1 MTTTIRITDPVD
13 LVKVVPYQ
21 LGYHPERSLVLIG
34 LRRKQI
40 GLVQRLDLP
49 TLPRDCEAAADLM
62 AGHLRKDGCTG
73 AVLVLY
79 EDTEG
84 EGAVAAAAL
93 VARLQVGRFDLVE
106 HVVVRDGHV
115 YFGALAG
122 RADRPVSGVLLPP
135 DDQVPAVADYVAHGR
150 RPAPSRGSLDE
161 RLAPEDDALSERV
174 RLAAARLGVL
184 RPVLGSR
191 PKAIADWGAFLDVG
205 DDVWFAGTLPSAAA
219 TARMCH
225 SLRDL
230 HLRDL
235 VTAWLC
241 PGTLELS
248 AFDEDL
254 RALAVEHLPAGRA
267 WPEAYAAA
275 GHSPAAGG
283 VADDA
288 PAARPRGGAGSRRR
302 RAASSK
308 PRRVVTAVAGPRT
321 DEDDRLV
328 ERLCWLAR
336 HTPEVHASAVLS
348 VLASVTWHLGDGTL
362 TRVALDR
369 ALALDPGYR
378 LALLIERMVE
388 LAIRPGRALSSTG

>member
-34 LRRKQI
+34 LRRKQV

-49 TLPRDCEAAADLM
+49 SLPRDCEAAADLM
-62 AGHLRKDGCTG
+62 AGHLRQDGCTG
-73 AVLVLY
+73 AVLVVY
-79 EDTEG
+79 EDS
-84 EGAVAAAAL
+84 EGAGALAAAAV
-93 VARLQVGRFDLVE
+93 VARLQAGRFDLVE
-106 HVVVRDGHV
+106 HVVVRDDRV
-115 YFGALAG
+115 FFGATAG
-122 RADRPVSGVLLPP
+122 PADRPVSGILLPP

-150 RPAPSRGSLDE
+150 RPAPSRSALDD
-161 RLAPEDDALSERV
+161 RLAPVDDPMSERV
-174 RLAAARLGVL
+174 RLAAVRLGAL

-191 PKAIADWGAFLDVG
+191 PKAMADWGAFLDVG
-205 DDVWFAGTLPSAAA
+205 DDAWFAGNLPSAAA

-241 PGTLELS
+241 PGTLELTV
-248 AFDEDL
+248 FDEDL
-254 RALAVEHLPAGRA
+254 RALALAHLPAGRA
-267 WPEAYAAA
+267 WPQAYEAAVHEPGGRDAAA
-275 GHSPAAGG
+275 PAGS
-283 VADDA
+283 
-288 PAARPRGGAGSRRR
+288 ARSRHGAGSRRPR
-302 RAASSK
+302 PAASSR
-308 PRRVVTAVAGPRT
+308 PRVVSAVVGPRT
-321 DEDDRLV
+321 DEDERLI

-336 HTPEVHASAVLS
+336 HTPDVHAAAVLS
-348 VLASVTWHLGDGTL
+348 VLASLTWHLGDGTL

-378 LALLIERMVE
+378 LALLIERMVD